1 MRQISVRITEENH
14 KKIGELSK
22 KSGIEYAQVLR
33 NLLEAGIVADEDRK
47 RNEMTQIILDRILSS
62 VLFTEQSVMRMF
74 DSKTVAPFDEKK
86 RRDLGEIENIVM
98 EIRKEILE
106 KY

>member
-33 NLLEAGIVADEDRK
+33 NLLEAGIAADEDRK

-106 KY
+106 NY

>member
-33 NLLEAGIVADEDRK
+33 NLLEAGIAADEDRK